1 MKKVVRFLIC
11 YIVSCG
17 AVYLG
22 GYGNLMNDISE
33 SLAYTTFFAS
43 ALVLSVIA
51 FLMLEL
57 YLSHKSKIS
66 ELTARVERLE
76 AESKARNDQAE

>member
-11 YIVSCG
+11 YILSCG
-17 AVYLG
+17 AVYLS
-22 GYGNLMNDISE
+22 GYGNLMNEISP
-33 SLAYTTFFAS
+33 SLATTTFLFS

-57 YLSHKSKIS
+57 YLSHKNKIR

-76 AESKARNDQAE
+76 AESKSRKEQAE

>member
-17 AVYLG
+17 AVYLS
-22 GYGNLMNDISE
+22 GYGNLMNEISP
-33 SLAYTTFFAS
+33 SLATTTFLFS

-66 ELTARVERLE
+66 ELSARVERLE

>member
-11 YIVSCG
+11 YILSCG
-17 AVYLG
+17 AVYLS
-22 GYGNLMNDISE
+22 GYGNLMNEISP
-33 SLAYTTFFAS
+33 SLATTTFLFS

-57 YLSHKSKIS
+57 YLSHKNKIRELS
-66 ELTARVERLE
+66 ERIEKLE
-76 AESKARNDQAE
+76 AESKSRKEQAE

>member
-11 YIVSCG
+11 YILSCG
-17 AVYLG
+17 AVYLS
-22 GYGNLMNDISE
+22 GYGNLMNEISP
-33 SLAYTTFFAS
+33 SLATTTFLFS

-57 YLSHKSKIS
+57 YLSHKNKIR
-66 ELTARVERLE
+66 ELTTRVERLE
-76 AESKARNDQAE
+76 AENKARNDQAE